1 MPTSSSNDLDTAC
14 AECTADCVGW
24 SQIARS
30 ACDLASCRLTGHIAE
45 PTDDDGI
52 DADDVDPE
60 RLAVCAYW
68 RCGVLFEQRSAN
80 QRFCRKACRSRQGK
94 WQRAQERRAAREEA
108 KQRRRRPS

>member
-1 MPTSSSNDLDTAC
+1 M
-14 AECTADCVGW
+14 
-24 SQIARS
+24 
-30 ACDLASCRLTGHIAE
+30 
-45 PTDDDGI
+45 TD
-52 DADDVDPE
+52 ADVDPE

-68 RCGVLFEQRSAN
+68 RCGVLFERRSIN